1 MTWGILR
8 KIYNL
13 ELKTRGG
20 GGRDFKRKKCAQ
32 PWRHNEERLPIL
44 ISGMTAPNTISE
56 GTVWTVHTGRR
67 LRLQFHSFSERTPTK
82 APHKWAINIFRAS
95 LENSRLHLS
104 SPSTLSAASCRSPF
118 EHRDPTPASR
128 TLRKW
133 QTQRNSALRQPKRLQ
148 VARPRM
154 APLPPA
160 AEIPPPTKTKRVYS
174 SAPRPPPAKRVY
186 SSAHCLPTI
195 DEDDGVLRRRVDVL
209 APRQPAKRVESFGLD
224 QFFPSSPKE
233 DTSPPPAP
241 PPSPSPPSPSA
252 PKPAAAKP
260 AATTKTK
267 PSTNTSVSSG
277 TKRKLDDTFHHQA
290 PRKS

>member
-1 MTWGILR
+1 M
-8 KIYNL
+8 
-13 ELKTRGG
+13 
-20 GGRDFKRKKCAQ
+20 
-32 PWRHNEERLPIL
+32 
-44 ISGMTAPNTISE
+44 
-56 GTVWTVHTGRR
+56 WTVHTGRR
-67 LRLQFHSFSERTPTK
+67 LRLQFRSFPERTPTK

-95 LENSRLHLS
+95 LEISVLILHPHRPCLLRRVV
-104 SPSTLSAASCRSPF
+104 PPF
-118 EHRDPTPASR
+118 AHRNPTPRQQNFAKMANAKK
-128 TLRKW
+128 LGPP
-133 QTQRNSALRQPKRLQ
+133 RQPKRLQ

-160 AEIPPPTKTKRVYS
+160 AEIAPPTKTKRVYS

-195 DEDDGVLRRRVDVL
+195 DEDDKVLRRRVDVL

-233 DTSPPPAP
+233 DTSPPPRAATKP
-241 PPSPSPPSPSA
+241 IATKPVGT
-252 PKPAAAKP
+252 KPAAAKP

-290 PRKS
+290 PRQS

>member
-1 MTWGILR
+1 
-8 KIYNL
+8 
-13 ELKTRGG
+13 
-20 GGRDFKRKKCAQ
+20 
-32 PWRHNEERLPIL
+32 
-44 ISGMTAPNTISE
+44 MTAPNTISE

-95 LENSRLHLS
+95 LENFRPHLS

-118 EHRDPTPASR
+118 AHRDPTPASR

-133 QTQRNSALRQPKRLQ
+133 QTQRNSAPSANPKDFRSPSHGASAARRRNSAPDQDQAGVQFGPSPPARQTSVQFRTLPPHHRRGRRGLASTGRRSRPPPTRQAGRELRARSVLPVQPQ
-148 VARPRM
+148 GGYQPPR
-154 APLPPA
+154 AATKPIATKPVGTKPPA
-160 AEIPPPTKTKRVYS
+160 A
-174 SAPRPPPAKRVY
+174 
-186 SSAHCLPTI
+186 
-195 DEDDGVLRRRVDVL
+195 
-209 APRQPAKRVESFGLD
+209 
-224 QFFPSSPKE
+224 
-233 DTSPPPAP
+233 
-241 PPSPSPPSPSA
+241 
-252 PKPAAAKP
+252 KPA

>member
-1 MTWGILR
+1 
-8 KIYNL
+8 
-13 ELKTRGG
+13 
-20 GGRDFKRKKCAQ
+20 
-32 PWRHNEERLPIL
+32 
-44 ISGMTAPNTISE
+44 
-56 GTVWTVHTGRR
+56 
-67 LRLQFHSFSERTPTK
+67 
-82 APHKWAINIFRAS
+82 
-95 LENSRLHLS
+95 
-104 SPSTLSAASCRSPF
+104 
-118 EHRDPTPASR
+118 
-128 TLRKW
+128 
-133 QTQRNSALRQPKRLQ
+133 
-148 VARPRM
+148 M

-233 DTSPPPAP
+233 DTSPPRAATKPIATKPVGTKPVGTKP
-241 PPSPSPPSPSA
+241 P
-252 PKPAAAKP
+252 AAKP
-260 AATTKTK
+260 AAATTKTK